1 MTLRDGLIAA
11 RGQIAFLIGLI
22 LAMGFVIY
30 IERHDSLTNARQAA
44 LTDVC
49 DALRADADWPD
60 DHPLPSICRD
70 G

>member
-11 RGQIAFLIGLI
+11 RGQIAFLVGLI
-22 LAMGFVIY
+22 IAMGFVIY

-49 DALRADADWPD
+49 DALHADADWPD
-60 DHPLPSICRD
+60 GHPLPSICRD